1 MQGQDALQFS
11 VRTVLAQTEVILKSL
26 PAIVEA
32 HGIDALIIDTVQ
44 FYAEVGAIQLGLPYV
59 HVSNGD
65 TRSQRVKKDRSA
77 EILGSRIQ
85 RARKKRGWSQEDF
98 AYRANI
104 DRSYMGGVERGE
116 RNLSFKKL
124 CAIATTLGR
133 DVASLTRGLPVVD
146 RD

>member
-1 MQGQDALQFS
+1 
-11 VRTVLAQTEVILKSL
+11 
-26 PAIVEA
+26 
-32 HGIDALIIDTVQ
+32 
-44 FYAEVGAIQLGLPYV
+44 
-59 HVSNGD
+59 
-65 TRSQRVKKDRSA
+65 VKKNRSA
-77 EILGSRIQ
+77 QILGSRIQ

-124 CAIATTLGR
+124 CAIATALGR
-133 DVASLTRGLPVVD
+133 DVGSLTRGLPVRD

>member
-1 MQGQDALQFS
+1 
-11 VRTVLAQTEVILKSL
+11 
-26 PAIVEA
+26 
-32 HGIDALIIDTVQ
+32 
-44 FYAEVGAIQLGLPYV
+44 
-59 HVSNGD
+59 
-65 TRSQRVKKDRSA
+65 VKKDRSA

-124 CAIATTLGR
+124 CAIATALGR
-133 DVASLTRGLPVVD
+133 DVASLTRGLPVRD

>member
-1 MQGQDALQFS
+1 
-11 VRTVLAQTEVILKSL
+11 
-26 PAIVEA
+26 
-32 HGIDALIIDTVQ
+32 
-44 FYAEVGAIQLGLPYV
+44 
-59 HVSNGD
+59 
-65 TRSQRVKKDRSA
+65 VKKDRSA
-77 EILGSRIQ
+77 EILGGRIQ

-124 CAIATTLGR
+124 CAIARTL
-133 DVASLTRGLPVVD
+133 DCDLAALVRGLPLSD